1 MIDDR
6 AIKIT
11 TRRPKNRRQKFGQGG
26 KGKTTEVLE
35 NNGAGLSHQSHP
47 DQIGTLLPWC
57 SISMA
62 SSASS
67 NDEEDD
73 SLLIFSKST
82 FVVEDDETPQS
93 QTELEN
99 TRQQKEAVTRCPL
112 IDDLFLRKD
121 EPGLESSAIA
131 WTDDEEEVVGLCLQV
146 LRGQHY
152 DVVVTR
158 VGPLSLSSLLTHC
171 CAEVGAAD
179 AIRAALLQYIAEGC
193 DEAERECRTLLS
205 LVVGVAYL
213 ELYCQANYTGPELT
227 NASVA
232 SLTAVPVLAL
242 SGIVDVTDRAAKLH
256 QLAIQHL
263 ESDGDYA
270 FAICEIPHTLLIA
283 RSLLSTLADPLHALW
298 GHGIELTST
307 GDILRKT
314 TTMTTP
320 SSLLPHPGSSPT
332 AMIAVLQAIRGL
344 PSRDW

>member
-1 MIDDR
+1 
-6 AIKIT
+6 
-11 TRRPKNRRQKFGQGG
+11 
-26 KGKTTEVLE
+26 
-35 NNGAGLSHQSHP
+35 
-47 DQIGTLLPWC
+47 
-57 SISMA
+57 MA
-62 SSASS
+62 SFAATDD
-67 NDEEDD
+67 DEED
-73 SLLIFSKST
+73 SFLIFSKST
-82 FVVEDDETPQS
+82 FVVEDDGTPDS
-93 QTELEN
+93 QTEVEN
-99 TRQQKEAVTRCPL
+99 TRQQPVTRCPL

-121 EPGLESSAIA
+121 EQGLEDSTIG
-131 WTDDEEEVVGLCLQV
+131 WTDDEEEVIGLCLQV

-158 VGPLSLSSLLTHC
+158 VGPLSLCSLLTHC
-171 CAEVGAAD
+171 CSEVGAAD
-179 AIRAALLQYIAEGC
+179 AIRAALLQYIAEGF
-193 DEAERECRTLLS
+193 DEAERECRALLS

-242 SGIVDVTDRAAKLH
+242 SGIADATDRAAKLH

-314 TTMTTP
+314 TAMTMM
-320 SSLLPHPGSSPT
+320 SQSLPHGGLPPMT
-332 AMIAVLQAIRGL
+332 VLCAIRGL

>member
-1 MIDDR
+1 
-6 AIKIT
+6 
-11 TRRPKNRRQKFGQGG
+11 
-26 KGKTTEVLE
+26 
-35 NNGAGLSHQSHP
+35 
-47 DQIGTLLPWC
+47 
-57 SISMA
+57 MA
-62 SSASS
+62 SSVSS
-67 NDEEDD
+67 DDEEDD
-73 SLLIFSKST
+73 SFLIFSKST
-82 FVVEDDETPQS
+82 FVVENDETPHS
-93 QTELEN
+93 QTETKN
-99 TRQQKEAVTRCPL
+99 TQHQQPVTRCPL

-121 EPGLESSAIA
+121 EQRLDDAAMA

-158 VGPLSLSSLLTHC
+158 VGPLSLSSLSTHC

-179 AIRAALLQYIAEGC
+179 GIRTALLQYIAEGC
-193 DEAERECRTLLS
+193 NEVERECRAMLS

-227 NASVA
+227 NISVA
-232 SLTAVPVLAL
+232 SLTAVPMHAL
-242 SGIVDVTDRAAKLH
+242 SSVVDVTERAAKLH

-298 GHGIELTST
+298 GHGIELTPT

-314 TTMTTP
+314 TAMTPGHPGP
-320 SSLLPHPGSSPT
+320 SST
-332 AMIAVLQAIRGL
+332 TMIAALRAIRGL
-344 PSRDW
+344 PSRDWYNNHI